1 MKSYPNRYTNKKLT
15 KDTYG
20 NSPTHKKR
28 RVYTSKEKVIHQTEI
43 YPFRNCMS
51 TNVFKNSKQKYAN
64 IKLEVKGQGHEGT
77 QHDTPCANFGL
88 PISKSKDDIA
98 LADKFMVKI

>member
-1 MKSYPNRYTNKKLT
+1 M
-15 KDTYG
+15 
-20 NSPTHKKR
+20 
-28 RVYTSKEKVIHQTEI
+28 HQTEI

-51 TNVFKNSKQKYAN
+51 TNVFKNSKKKYAN

-98 LADKFMVKI
+98 IADKFMVKI

>member
-1 MKSYPNRYTNKKLT
+1 MCLKTVKK
-15 KDTYG
+15 
-20 NSPTHKKR
+20 
-28 RVYTSKEKVIHQTEI
+28 
-43 YPFRNCMS
+43 
-51 TNVFKNSKQKYAN
+51 KYAN

-98 LADKFMVKI
+98 IADKFMVKI

>member
-1 MKSYPNRYTNKKLT
+1 M
-15 KDTYG
+15 
-20 NSPTHKKR
+20 
-28 RVYTSKEKVIHQTEI
+28 HQTEI
-43 YPFRNCMS
+43 YPFRNCMR
-51 TNVFKNSKQKYAN
+51 TNVFKNSFKKYAN
-64 IKLEVKGQGHEGT
+64 INFEVKGQGHEGT